1 MGCQIL
7 LAWQTCDAP
16 LVHPDLP
23 TLTLDIGENV
33 KTDLLIGGAW
43 RAGADSERITVV
55 DPATGGKI
63 ADVAAGSPAD
73 AVAAVDAAHAAQAGW
88 AATAPRV
95 RSEVLR
101 NCWQVLVEHT
111 EELADLIVA
120 ENGKPRSDAAGEVAY
135 AAEFFRWNAE
145 EAVRIHGSIGMA
157 PGGDK
162 RIIVQHPPMGVV
174 VMVTPW
180 NFPAAMITRKLAPAL
195 GAGNAVVI
203 KPPAETPLTALR
215 VAELCEE
222 AGVPAG
228 LINVVPSSDPG
239 AWFDAAVGHKATRM
253 VSFTGSTAV
262 GRLLLRRSADRVLK
276 TVMELGGN
284 APFIVFEDA
293 DIDAAVE
300 GAMVAKM
307 RHSAETCTAANRFYA
322 HADIADEFTT
332 KLAGQMAAIKVGPG
346 GADGVSCGP
355 MITAKAVDN
364 IDSLVQA
371 AIDNGAVAQL
381 GGNRI
386 EGPGFF
392 YEPTVLGNV
401 AHHSPISGEEIFGPI
416 APVIPFTD
424 TDQLIDEANDTEMGL
439 AAYVYTDDLR
449 RGLQVSERL
458 QSGMVG
464 LNRGAMSDPA
474 APFGGMKQSGLG
486 REGASEGIYEFC
498 ETQYIAANW

>member
-1 MGCQIL
+1 MGKIM
-7 LAWQTCDAP
+7 
-16 LVHPDLP
+16 
-23 TLTLDIGENV
+23 
-33 KTDLLIGGAW
+33 KTDLLIGGQW
-43 RAGADSERITVV
+43 RAGTGGERIDVV
-55 DPATGGKI
+55 DPSTGEVI
-63 ADVAAGSPAD
+63 DSVAAGVAAD
-73 AVAAVDAAHAAQAGW
+73 ATAAVDAASAAQPAW

-95 RSEVLR
+95 RAEILR
-101 NCWQVLVEHT
+101 NCWQTLMEHT
-111 EELADLIVA
+111 DELADLIVK
-120 ENGKPRSDAAGEVAY
+120 ENGKPRSDAVGEVSY
-135 AAEFFRWNAE
+135 AAEFFRWNSE

-174 VMVTPW
+174 VIVTPW

-195 GAGNAVVI
+195 AAGNAVVI

-222 AGVPAG
+222 AGVPGG
-228 LINVVPSSDPG
+228 LINVVAANDPG
-239 AWFDAAVGHKATRM
+239 AWFDAAIDHKATRM
-253 VSFTGSTAV
+253 VSFTGSTNV
-262 GRLLLRRSADRVLK
+262 GRILLRKSADRVLK

-284 APFIVFEDA
+284 APFIVFDDA

-322 HADIADEFTT
+322 HADVAGEFTA
-332 KLAGQMAAIKVGPG
+332 KLAAAMSQIKVGNG
-346 GADGVSCGP
+346 LGEGVDCGP
-355 MITAKAVDN
+355 MITAKAVEN
-364 IDSLVQA
+364 IHGLVQA
-371 AIDNGAVAQL
+371 ALADGATAEL
-381 GGNRI
+381 GGKPI
-386 EGPGFF
+386 DGPGFF

-401 AHHSPISGEEIFGPI
+401 AHHSPIAGEEIFGPI
-416 APVIPFTD
+416 APVISFTD
-424 TDQLIDEANDTEMGL
+424 TDQMITEANDTEMGL
-439 AAYVYTDDLR
+439 AAYVYTEDLR

>member
-1 MGCQIL
+1 MLG
-7 LAWQTCDAP
+7 DP
-16 LVHPDLP
+16 
-23 TLTLDIGENV
+23 V
-33 KTDLLIGGAW
+33 KTDLLIGGEW
-43 RAGADSERITVV
+43 RPGSAGERIEVV
-55 DPATGGKI
+55 DPSNGEVI
-63 ADVAAGSPAD
+63 ESVAAGNATD
-73 AVAAVDAAHAAQAGW
+73 ASAAVDAAAAAQSGW
-88 AATAPRV
+88 AQTAPRV
-95 RSEVLR
+95 RAEILR
-101 NCWQVLVEHT
+101 NCWQTLMEHSD
-111 EELADLIVA
+111 ELADLIVK
-120 ENGKPRSDAAGEVAY
+120 ENGKPRSDAVGEVSY

-145 EAVRIHGSIGMA
+145 EAVRIQGSIGMA

-174 VMVTPW
+174 VIVTPW

-195 GAGNAVVI
+195 AAGNAVVI

-228 LINVVPSSDPG
+228 LINVVAAQDPG
-239 AWFDAAVGHKATRM
+239 AWFDAAVENKATRM
-253 VSFTGSTAV
+253 VSFTGSTNV
-262 GRLLLRRSADRVLK
+262 GRMLLRRSADRVLK

-284 APFIVFEDA
+284 APFIVFDDA
-293 DIDAAVE
+293 DIEAAVS

-322 HADIADEFTT
+322 HADIAGEFTT
-332 KLAGQMAAIKVGPG
+332 KLAAAMSEVKVGNG
-346 GADGVSCGP
+346 LADGVDCGP
-355 MITAKAVDN
+355 MITAKAVEN
-364 IDSLVQA
+364 IHDLVQA
-371 AIDNGAVAQL
+371 AVANGAVAEL
-381 GGNRI
+381 GGNPI
-386 EGPGFF
+386 DGPGFF
-392 YEPTVLGNV
+392 YEPTVLANV
-401 AHHSPISGEEIFGPI
+401 AHNSPIAGEEIFGPI
-416 APVIPFTD
+416 APVIPFTN
-424 TDQLIDEANDTEMGL
+424 TDQMITEANDTEMGL
-439 AAYVYTDDLR
+439 AAYVYTEDLR